1 MICTNQVVLALL
13 TLFWTRLPP
22 ASCSMCFINH
32 DARLA
37 LLIAMPWPQSV
48 TQCVVRSLVSHSCF
62 LAFFARSRYGVHGD
76 ISSPMAGAAAAAS
89 ATRTLAL
96 LACWCGDDREVVDEK
111 ERCQDR
117 ALEHIGKVESRNHG
131 SGKITNGHK
140 KREAKSRTAKTGAP
154 SCTVPCTCKITHQ
167 AGKNWA
173 KQGSNLATP
182 ASGHSVLTNPS
193 ATDCCTRNTRNPI

>member
-13 TLFWTRLPP
+13 TLFWTRLPLAP
-22 ASCSMCFINH
+22 CSLYFINR

-37 LLIAMPWPQSV
+37 SLIATPRPQSV
-48 TQCVVRSLVSHSCF
+48 TQCVARSLVSPSCF

-76 ISSPMAGAAAAAS
+76 ILSPMAGAAATAS

-117 ALEHIGKVESRNHG
+117 ALEHIGKVESRNHA
-131 SGKITNGHK
+131 SGKIMNGRK
-140 KREAKSRTAKTGAP
+140 KKSQNHEWQKPERPTAQCHAHAKSRIRQAKIGPNKARTLLLQ
-154 SCTVPCTCKITHQ
+154 SQ
-167 AGKNWA
+167 AIA
-173 KQGSNLATP
+173 
-182 ASGHSVLTNPS
+182 H
-193 ATDCCTRNTRNPI
+193 

>member
-1 MICTNQVVLALL
+1 MNSVRVSGLASQ
-13 TLFWTRLPP
+13 P
-22 ASCSMCFINH
+22 AEHAPCSLCFINR

-37 LLIAMPWPQSV
+37 SLIATLRPQSV
-48 TQCVVRSLVSHSCF
+48 TQCVARSLVSPSCF

-117 ALEHIGKVESRNHG
+117 ALEHIGKVESRNHA
-131 SGKITNGHK
+131 SGKITNGRK
-140 KREAKSRTAKTGAP
+140 KKERQNHERQKPERPTAQCHAHAKSCIRHGKIGPNRARTLLLQ
-154 SCTVPCTCKITHQ
+154 SH
-167 AGKNWA
+167 
-173 KQGSNLATP
+173 AT
-182 ASGHSVLTNPS
+182 AH
-193 ATDCCTRNTRNPI
+193 

>member
-1 MICTNQVVLALL
+1 VNSVRVSGLASQ
-13 TLFWTRLPP
+13 P
-22 ASCSMCFINH
+22 AEHAPCSLCFINR

-37 LLIAMPWPQSV
+37 SLFATPRPQSV
-48 TQCVVRSLVSHSCF
+48 TQCVARSLVSPSCF

-76 ISSPMAGAAAAAS
+76 ILSPMAGAAAAAS

-117 ALEHIGKVESRNHG
+117 ALEHIGKVESRNHA
-131 SGKITNGHK
+131 SGKITNGRK
-140 KREAKSRTAKTGAP
+140 KRGAKSRTAKTGAP
-154 SCTVPCTCKITHQ
+154 NCTVTCTCKITHQ

-182 ASGHSVLTNPS
+182 VSGHSALTNPS
-193 ATDCCTRNTRNPI
+193 ANDCCTGNTRSPI

>member
-13 TLFWTRLPP
+13 TLFWTRLPLAP
-22 ASCSMCFINH
+22 CSLYFINR

-37 LLIAMPWPQSV
+37 SLIATLRPQSV
-48 TQCVVRSLVSHSCF
+48 TQCVARSLISPSCF

-76 ISSPMAGAAAAAS
+76 ILSPMAGAAAAAS

-117 ALEHIGKVESRNHG
+117 ALEHIGKVENRNQ
-131 SGKITNGHK
+131 
-140 KREAKSRTAKTGAP
+140 AKSRTVAKKEGQNHERQKPERPTAQCHAHAK
-154 SCTVPCTCKITHQ
+154 SRIRQAKIGPNRARTLLLQSQ
-167 AGKNWA
+167 AIA
-173 KQGSNLATP
+173 
-182 ASGHSVLTNPS
+182 H
-193 ATDCCTRNTRNPI
+193 